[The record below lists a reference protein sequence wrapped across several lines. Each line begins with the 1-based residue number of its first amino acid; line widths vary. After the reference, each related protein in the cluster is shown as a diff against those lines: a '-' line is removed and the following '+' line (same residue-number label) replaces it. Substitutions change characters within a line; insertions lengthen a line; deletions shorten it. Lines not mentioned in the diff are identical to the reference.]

1 MNLQRFASLLTS
13 VMLGVLTTAASE
25 REGLSKPVEES
36 LRSRQIETVQ
46 AFFGLLDEG
55 KLTEAVAMLSPALAP
70 DAQSRDDWKRQFSA
84 IVSVDLVDESEVRA
98 DTSDPCAA
106 VKVKLNVRLAPEA
119 ARAPIP
125 NYGWDNGFNV
135 RWLELCPEDG
145 GAWRITSIGTGP

>member
-1 MNLQRFASLLTS
+1 MNLQRFASFLTS
-13 VMLGVLTTAASE
+13 AMLGLLMTAASE

-84 IVSVDLVDESEVRA
+84 IMSVDLVEASEVGA
-98 DTSDPCAA
+98 DTPDPCAA
-106 VKVKLNVRLAPEA
+106 FKVKLNVHLAPEA
-119 ARAPIP
+119 VRATIP
-125 NYGWDNGFNV
+125 NYGWENGLNV
-135 RWLELCPEDG
+135 RWLDVCPEDG